1 MKKRIAAVVSVC
13 AVIAACGGGGGS
25 SDEDKDRPDDT
36 EVTADTEA
44 ESDESSS
51 GSISDK
57 TDVRAAVVRIV
68 ASGSFR
74 DPDFGEQSFS
84 GSGSGFIISS
94 DGLIVTNQHVV
105 EGAGSLDVFLE
116 GEDRPKNAKI
126 LGVSE
131 CNDLAVLDL
140 EGDGYPYL
148 EWFDEEPEPGLDAWA
163 AGFPLGDPEY
173 SLTSGSIVK
182 AEASGD
188 TGWAS
193 IEYALEHD
201 ANTQPGNSGGPLVSE
216 DGRVIGVVYAGGD
229 IGGYGTNQFFAIPGE
244 LAQDVVDVLATGADQ
259 DSIGVNGFVVS
270 YEDVEG
276 LWVSG
281 VRAGSPA
288 SDLGL
293 KEGDI
298 ITEIG
303 GRAVVTED
311 DLDPDGYPTKAGYCD
326 VLRTQGTD
334 RAISVTILRYDTG
347 EILSGE
353 LNNSDRPL
361 EIEATIAG
369 AITGGDV
376 TGGLYEYELISD
388 ESGSMEVEVPTV
400 WTDRD
405 ASLWNFLGSDWP
417 RVDVSYDLESYYD
430 SWDVS
435 GVTVIAAPGLDDSNF
450 SSTLEYFS
458 PGGDCTYATTE
469 SFDNGDLYG
478 IYDVYLDCGGVDGS
492 YYVASAFYD
501 AFYDAMVI
509 VIAYAVDEFDLE
521 VIDRALESVYLP

>member
-1 MKKRIAAVVSVC
+1 VKRFLALVTSVSMAV
-13 AVIAACGGGGGS
+13 AACGGG
-25 SDEDKDRPDDT
+25 D
-36 EVTADTEA
+36 
-44 ESDESSS
+44 SSS
-51 GSISDK
+51 GDDDESGASPTSVESTEVESDREGAISDK
-57 TDVRAAVVRIV
+57 QDVRDAVVRIV
-68 ASGSFR
+68 AEGSFR

-84 GSGSGFIISS
+84 GSGSGFLISA

-116 GEDRPKNAKI
+116 GDDRPKNARI

-148 EWFDEEPEPGLDAWA
+148 EWFTDEPEPGVDAWA

-173 SLTSGSIVK
+173 SLTRGSIVK
-182 AEASGD
+182 AQASGD

-244 LAQDVVDVLATGADQ
+244 IARRVADILATGVDQ
-259 DSIGVNGFVVS
+259 DSIGVNGFIVS

-303 GRAVVTED
+303 GRAVVTD
-311 DLDPDGYPTKAGYCD
+311 SDLDADGYPTKAGYCD

-334 RAISVTILRYDTG
+334 RAIAVTILRYDTG
-347 EILSGE
+347 EILAGE
-353 LNNSDRPL
+353 LNNENRPL

-369 AITGGDV
+369 AITEGEV
-376 TGGLYEYELISD
+376 TGGYYDYEVIED
-388 ESGSMEVEVPTV
+388 DTGAMQVEVPTA
-400 WTDRD
+400 WTDREGF
-405 ASLWNFLGSDWP
+405 SWEFLGVDYP
-417 RVDVSYDLESYYD
+417 RVDVSYDLEGYYQT
-430 SWDVS
+430 WNTS
-435 GVTVIAAPGLDDSNF
+435 GLTVIAAPGLDESNF
-450 SSTLEYFS
+450 ASTLEFFDAS
-458 PGGDCTYATTE
+458 SACTYLTTE
-469 SFDNGDLYG
+469 NFDNGDLFG
-478 IYDVYLDCGGVDGS
+478 IYDVYSDCGGVTGS
-492 YYVASAFYD
+492 FYVVSAFYD

-509 VIAYAVDEFDLE
+509 VLAFAVDEIDLE
-521 VIDRALESVYLP
+521 VVDRALGSVYLP